1 MPKNL
6 SKLTIRGFR
15 SIREVE
21 DFAPRNL
28 TVFIGPNG
36 AGKSNLVSFFRF
48 MSWMLTPP
56 GNLQTHVAKLG
67 GANAILHDGAATT
80 PQCEGEIRFVTDRGV
95 SEYRFRL
102 FHAAGDTLIF
112 AEEAYR
118 FSDSSYPAQ
127 AEAPWKDLGDGH
139 KEPRLIA
146 KAEEGDTT
154 AKFILGSLRRCVVYQ
169 FHNTSQNARMRLKQS
184 VSDNRFLKED
194 GANIAPFLMR
204 LRDDEPRYYA
214 RILESIR
221 LVLPFFASFELEPEY
236 GKILLRWSER
246 DCDLVFGPDQA
257 SDGMLR
263 VIQLWTL
270 LLMPKAWLPDVLI
283 LDEPELGLHPTA
295 IVQLCGMLRSAAQ
308 HCQVLAATQSTRLV
322 DEFEPNDIVVVERL
336 GRESTFSQKDATELQ
351 DWLAE
356 YSLSELWEK
365 NILGGKPR

>member
-1 MPKNL
+1 MSVRL

-21 DFAPRNL
+21 DFAPRDL

-36 AGKSNLVSFFRF
+36 AGKSNLVAFFRF
-48 MSWMLTPP
+48 MSWMLTSP
-56 GNLQTHVAKLG
+56 GHLQTHVAKLG
-67 GANAILHDGAATT
+67 GANAILHDGVATT
-80 PQCEGEIRFVTDRGV
+80 PQCEGEIQFETDQGV
-95 SEYRFRL
+95 NEYRFRL

-118 FSDSSYPAQ
+118 FSASSHPAEV
-127 AEAPWKDLGDGH
+127 EAPWIDLGSGH
-139 KEPRLIA
+139 KESRLNA
-146 KAEEGDTT
+146 KAEEGDGT
-154 AKFILGSLRRCVVYQ
+154 AKFILGTLRRCVVYQ
-169 FHNTSQNARMRLKQS
+169 FHNTSQNARMRLKQNE
-184 VSDNRFLKED
+184 VDNRFLRED

-204 LRDDEPRYYA
+204 LRDHEPRYYA

-236 GKILLRWSER
+236 GKTLLCWRER

-263 VIQLWTL
+263 LIQLWTL
-270 LLMPKAWLPDVLI
+270 LLMPKAWFPTVLV

-336 GRESTFSQKDATELQ
+336 ERESTFSRKDPAALQ

-365 NILGGKPR
+365 NILGGKPG